1 MLVSVVRIKRKV
13 VIRLDHFV
21 VEILVLILIEAEDL
35 ALTSICSLEE

>member
-1 MLVSVVRIKRKV
+1 MLVSVRTKREL

-21 VEILVLILIEAEDL
+21 VEILVLILIEAVDL